1 MAAKKSQAKKV
12 PAKKVPAKKGASPIG
27 SGPQLRIPDGES
39 YDIEPEYLLLD
50 PDNLR
55 LLERVDIGLAKI
67 APKLMGQPSIQNELF
82 RILSGDSIFDIK
94 SLATSIANNGFLKHE
109 RLIVARYDSE
119 KYIVL
124 EGNRRL
130 TAVRYLIA
138 KHGAS
143 LKGLPDY
150 VRQSLQTL
158 PCFVLK
164 GDAIGTSEE
173 TLKEYRRASE
183 IYIGMRH
190 LMGAEKWQPAS
201 RYEFQARLILDEGWS
216 PLEVAERF
224 GRKKNEVIRD
234 FKAQRLYRDFRNFE
248 ARSTIDHSLTYN
260 AFAEA
265 ARAPS
270 VMKWLGWSNDRMEIL
285 HKDKETTFFHYLI
298 SRLRARSRVNL
309 PEGEEE
315 SAEDSAEAIV
325 RRLRDMLKLEDEG
338 IEDALLDR
346 DFDSA
351 DLQFEEK
358 REGTFAKRVA
368 SYTRGL
374 KRVTGDELSEN
385 PGEIRSKLTD
395 LMDQAR
401 KMLTIIDALLKK

>member
-1 MAAKKSQAKKV
+1 MAKKKAATPV
-12 PAKKVPAKKGASPIG
+12 PSKRAG
-27 SGPQLRIPDGES
+27 GPELRIPDGES
-39 YDIEPEYLLLD
+39 QDIESRFLLLD

-55 LLERVDIGLAKI
+55 LLERADVELGKVPAKLIG
-67 APKLMGQPSIQNELF
+67 QQSIQDKLYT
-82 RILSGDSIFDIK
+82 ILSEDSLFDIK
-94 SLATSIANNGFLKHE
+94 SLAASIAHNGFLKHE
-109 RLIVARYDSE
+109 RLIVSKHDSD
-119 KYIVL
+119 KYLVL

-130 TAVRYLIA
+130 TAVRYLV
-138 KHGAS
+138 KEHGPT

-158 PCFVLK
+158 PCFVLV
-164 GDAIGTSEE
+164 GEAAGSSEE
-173 TLKEYRRASE
+173 RLKEYRRASE

-216 PLEVAERF
+216 PTDVAERF
-224 GRKKNEVIRD
+224 GRKKGEVIRD
-234 FKAQRLYRDFRNFE
+234 FKAQRLYRDFRRFE
-248 ARSTIDHSLTYN
+248 AKTHIEHSLTYN

-270 VMKWLGWSNDRMEIL
+270 VMKWLGWSNDRMDII
-285 HKDKETTFFHYLI
+285 HKDKEASFFHYLV
-298 SRLRARSRVNL
+298 SRLRARSRVTL
-309 PEGEEE
+309 SEGEEE
-315 SAEDSAEAIV
+315 SPEDSAEAIV
-325 RRLRDMLKLEDEG
+325 RRLREMLKLEDEG
-338 IEDALLDR
+338 IESALSDR

-351 DLQFEEK
+351 DLQYEEK

-374 KRVTGDELSEN
+374 KRVTGDELSESPKEN
-385 PGEIRSKLTD
+385 KAKVAE

-401 KMLTIIDALLKK
+401 KTLVLLDALLKK